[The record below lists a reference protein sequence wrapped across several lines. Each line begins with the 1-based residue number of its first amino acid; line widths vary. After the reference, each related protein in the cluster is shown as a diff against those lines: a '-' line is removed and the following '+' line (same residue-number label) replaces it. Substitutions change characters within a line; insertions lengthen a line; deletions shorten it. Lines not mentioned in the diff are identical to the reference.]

1 MMMKPIILYIRGS
14 RSIRHER
21 EEQNIDE
28 LASYGE
34 ARHNI
39 TWLIKET

>member
-1 MMMKPIILYIRGS
+1 MMKPIILHIRGS

-21 EEQNIDE
+21 EKQNVDE
-28 LASYGE
+28 LASYCE